1 MIRKQKLRQR
11 KIWFSEDRMT
21 FAGYEI
27 AKLRTALEVLFGPR
41 RMRGNIDDRLRDAC
55 FECASLRAKASEL
68 RIHVA
73 GG

>member
-1 MIRKQKLRQR
+1 
-11 KIWFSEDRMT
+11 MT

-27 AKLRTALEVLFGPR
+27 AKLRAALEVLFGPR